1 MKKQKVKVL
10 NQIKNTQASLIIF
23 CKKILFLTLTD
34 PDELHS
40 ITKILN
46 SNKATGPNSVPT
58 EFLKVVDKAI
68 SVPLANK
75 INL

>member
-10 NQIKNTQASLIIF
+10 NEIKNTQASLIIF
-23 CKKILFLTLTD
+23 CKKILFTLTD

-46 SNKATGPNSVPT
+46 SNKATVPNSVPT

>member
-1 MKKQKVKVL
+1 M
-10 NQIKNTQASLIIF
+10 KNTQASLIIF

-46 SNKATGPNSVPT
+46 SNKATVPSSVPT

>member
-1 MKKQKVKVL
+1 MKKQEVKVL

-46 SNKATGPNSVPT
+46 SNKATEPNSVPT

>member
-1 MKKQKVKVL
+1 MKKQEVKVL

-46 SNKATGPNSVPT
+46 SNKATGSNSVPT

>member
-10 NQIKNTQASLIIF
+10 NEIKNTQASLIIF

-46 SNKATGPNSVPT
+46 SNKATVPNSVPT
-58 EFLKVVDKAI
+58 EILKVVDKAI

>member
-1 MKKQKVKVL
+1 MKKQEVKVL

-46 SNKATGPNSVPT
+46 SNKATVPNSVPT